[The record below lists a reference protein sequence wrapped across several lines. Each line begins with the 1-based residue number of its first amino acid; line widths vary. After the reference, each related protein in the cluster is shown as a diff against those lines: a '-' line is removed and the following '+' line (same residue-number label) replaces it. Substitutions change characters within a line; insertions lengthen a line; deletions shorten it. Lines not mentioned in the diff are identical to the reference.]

1 MRKINV
7 IRLLFVFVLT
17 STNFFALNNDSLLK
31 IRLPKHY
38 FQTCINFDVYGMKS
52 IALNG
57 NNFTSKKLEN
67 YQLNQFSLG
76 FNSPIYTKDFY
87 KKDSSKI
94 SNFHLLLVGSYVSV
108 IPKFEGISK
117 HYLSKAAIGV
127 RGLYNT
133 GKKSIFYAEL
143 TPFFTQD
150 NGFSYTQQVR
160 FSTTLLYS
168 HVVNDFFS
176 FRVGYTRSFILGNR
190 YHLPYI
196 GFRVGRL
203 DRINFSIQF
212 PRSMSLNIP
221 INKYIKTSLY
231 TKPQGGVYSFA
242 NTDTIYYLNNDKKL
256 NFGRYEFLGGFRLDV
271 MPSGYFSFY
280 LSGGLASKNY
290 IGFYSE
296 TYNSKNKGIYG
307 AFFKEKLSKSSFF
320 NFGLVF
326 KFGKV
331 KSIYN
336 NYNLYELQDL
346 NNKDVDNLN
355 KGNTQI
361 PYKERNIKRVQPSEI
376 IDLIEASDLY

>member
-133 GKKSIFYAEL
+133 GKKSIFL
-143 TPFFTQD
+143 C
-150 NGFSYTQQVR
+150 
-160 FSTTLLYS
+160 
-168 HVVNDFFS
+168 
-176 FRVGYTRSFILGNR
+176 
-190 YHLPYI
+190 
-196 GFRVGRL
+196 
-203 DRINFSIQF
+203 RIN
-212 PRSMSLNIP
+212 
-221 INKYIKTSLY
+221 
-231 TKPQGGVYSFA
+231 SF
-242 NTDTIYYLNNDKKL
+242 
-256 NFGRYEFLGGFRLDV
+256 
-271 MPSGYFSFY
+271 
-280 LSGGLASKNY
+280 
-290 IGFYSE
+290 FYSRQWIFIYS
-296 TYNSKNKGIYG
+296 TSK
-307 AFFKEKLSKSSFF
+307 
-320 NFGLVF
+320 V
-326 KFGKV
+326 
-331 KSIYN
+331 
-336 NYNLYELQDL
+336 L
-346 NNKDVDNLN
+346 ND
-355 KGNTQI
+355 
-361 PYKERNIKRVQPSEI
+361 I
-376 IDLIEASDLY
+376 II